1 MAGNV
6 KLSKAQIAVLER
18 MATGDEV
25 WTTTGRSPSVFWHA
39 DLHASRPSRST
50 ILALAR
56 SGMVLNTER
65 DELKWRGSKY
75 QITSKGRAALR
86 SQP

>member
-1 MAGNV
+1 MTTDRDD
-6 KLSKAQIAVLER
+6 IASLLER
-18 MATGDEV
+18 VKAATGP
-25 WTTTGRSPSVFWHA
+25 GVFWHA